1 MSLDYIDAECRINPH
16 ALRSAFDKNRM
27 YFIGIIDYFQLYD
40 YKKAFERF
48 FKRLAKCNPRL
59 DTSSQPPKIYAARFL
74 NFMKNIIT

>member
-1 MSLDYIDAECRINPH
+1 MTRDEVDAECKANPH
-16 ALRSAFDKNRM
+16 ALRSACDDTRM

-74 NFMKNIIT
+74 NFMRNIIT

>member
-1 MSLDYIDAECRINPH
+1 MTKEQIDAECKLNPH
-16 ALRSAFDKNRM
+16 CLRSAYDENRI

-59 DTSSQPPKIYAARFL
+59 DTSSQPPKIYAYRYL
-74 NFMKNIIT
+74 NFMRAIIT